1 MRCPLQRHPLRQRH
15 SLRHRHSQ
23 PLLLCHRDLNAPTPA
38 GATCRGHP
46 DRGQGTA
53 GATTEGR
60 ATLVFGRT
68 QWDTQSQLARS
79 GKTATTAAPAP
90 YHRHLQR
97 HPHRHPHRHLG
108 PPVSRAA
115 TSATTGEAIPK
126 QITAFARRISWIWST
141 DIQNAGARYAN
152 GAIPIAGR
160 DLANANLTNAGGG
173 PTAPTVARDAASGRS
188 QRARPPNWVSL
199 SPYRWCFCAFR

>member
-1 MRCPLQRHPLRQRH
+1 MLLWSRSRCLRCPLQRHPLRQRH

-46 DRGQGTA
+46 DRGQGTV

-115 TSATTGEAIPK
+115 TSATTGEAFPQ
-126 QITAFARRISWIWST
+126 QITAFARSGGYRGFGVRIY
-141 DIQNAGARYAN
+141 RMR
-152 GAIPIAGR
+152 GR
-160 DLANANLTNAGGG
+160 GM
-173 PTAPTVARDAASGRS
+173 PMGRS
-188 QRARPPNWVSL
+188 QLRVGI
-199 SPYRWCFCAFR
+199 